1 MDAYLK
7 KLCVKGFQ
15 ERYPKDDGSAQ
26 KRMDYELGI
35 IRQMGYSGYFLIVWD
50 FINYCRTHDIPVGPG
65 RGSAAGSIVAYL
77 TGITDIDPLKY
88 TSSLNVFLIRN
99 A

>member
-50 FINYCRTHDIPVGPG
+50 FINYCRTMIYRWSGPWQCRRKHCCVPYRHYG
-65 RGSAAGSIVAYL
+65 HR
-77 TGITDIDPLKY
+77 
-88 TSSLNVFLIRN
+88 SLEI
-99 A
+99 